1 MLKKIKAKNKILKG
15 LLIKFPKKK
24 QDLRVDLPTIGL
36 STLVQC
42 KKSGLK
48 GIVLRSKKNICLDK
62 KKLINFAN
70 KNKMFIASI

>member
-1 MLKKIKAKNKILKG
+1 MLKKIKPKNKILKG

-24 QDLRVDLPTIGL
+24 QDLRLDLPTIGL

-48 GIVLRSKKNICLDK
+48 GIVLRSKKNIFLDK

-70 KNKMFIASI
+70 QNKMFIACV